1 MSYLFLNKESKKTK
15 WTKKHHQK
23 IPKHPTRPKVLKTK
37 SHHLQEHRF
46 STTKISGTINMKSS
60 TSLPVLSHIS
70 HLTKWVLQLNTLPDS
85 VIQAC

>member
-1 MSYLFLNKESKKTK
+1 MSYLFLNKESKNTK

-23 IPKHPTRPKVLKTK
+23 IPKHSTRPKVLKTK
-37 SHHLQEHRF
+37 NHHPQEHQF

-70 HLTKWVLQLNTLPDS
+70 HSYQVSFTVKHFAW
-85 VIQAC
+85 